1 MSGTVKPL
9 LIILGI
15 VAVVSVVT
23 IYSSTS
29 ADYGNAFAVK
39 QTIWIAIGVIAM
51 VVISRVRLKTLS
63 ALAYLIYG
71 VSIIMLV
78 LVLVVG
84 TGPHGTRRW
93 FDFGFLRFQ
102 PSEFAKIATILA
114 LARYLSET
122 RTMGDSLER
131 VVRAVAITALPAL
144 LILYEPDL
152 GGAVVIGFLAF
163 PMLFASGM
171 SPLFLVYLLSPIF
184 AFVLTSGVVIP
195 SRVAGWVVFVVYL
208 TGINYLGRFRTFTA
222 VLIVALGLGVGAS
235 AHKLWMGLEPYQRQ
249 RVEALFKQEELRHG
263 AAFHAIQSRI
273 AIGSGRA
280 VGKGVFAGTQKALGL
295 VPAQHTDFVFS
306 VIGEE
311 TGFIGSVLVLILLL
325 YISLKMFGVAGT
337 VRNRFFYYVCFG
349 VGSIILM
356 QIFINVGMNLGITPV
371 TGLPLPFVSY
381 GGSSTVVLWS
391 CIGLVI
397 SAYGARRE
405 Y

>member
-1 MSGTVKPL
+1 MSGAVRPL
-9 LIILGI
+9 LIVLGL
-15 VAVVSVVT
+15 AAAVSVVS
-23 IYSSTS
+23 IYSSTY
-29 ADYGNAFAVK
+29 ADYGGAFAVK
-39 QTIWIAIGVIAM
+39 QAAWIGIGVVAM
-51 VVISRVRLKTLS
+51 VAVSRMRLKTIS

-71 VSIIMLV
+71 ASIIMLM
-78 LVLVVG
+78 LVLVIG
-84 TGPHGTRRW
+84 TGPHATKRW

-102 PSEFAKIATILA
+102 PSEFAKLATILA

-131 VVRAVAITALPAL
+131 VVKAVAIAALPAL
-144 LILYEPDL
+144 LVLYEPDL

-184 AFVLTSGVVIP
+184 AFMLTSGVAIEN
-195 SRVAGWVVFVVYL
+195 RILGWVFFVVYL
-208 TGINYLGRFRTFTA
+208 LGVNYLGRFKTSI
-222 VLIVALGLGVGAS
+222 VILIVALSLGVGAS

-249 RVEALFKQEELRHG
+249 RIEALFKQEELRHG

-273 AIGSGRA
+273 AIGSGRV
-280 VGKGVFAGTQKALGL
+280 VGKGVFEGTQKALGL
-295 VPAQHTDFVFS
+295 VPAQHTDFIFS

-311 TGFIGSVLVLILLL
+311 TGFIGSISTLILLL
-325 YISLKMFGVAGT
+325 YISVKVFGVAGT

-349 VGSIILM
+349 VGSIILI

-371 TGLPLPFVSY
+371 TGLPLPFISY
-381 GGSSTVVLWS
+381 GGSSTVVMWT
-391 CIGLVI
+391 CIGFVL
-397 SAYGARRE
+397 SAYAARRE

>member
-1 MSGTVKPL
+1 MSGTVRPL
-9 LIILGI
+9 LIVLGL
-15 VAVVSVVT
+15 AAAVSVIS
-23 IYSSTS
+23 IYSSTR
-29 ADYGNAFAVK
+29 ADYGGSFAIK
-39 QTIWIAIGVIAM
+39 QAIWIGIGVVAM
-51 VVISRVRLKTLS
+51 VAVSRMRLKTIS

-71 VSIIMLV
+71 ASLIMLV
-78 LVLVVG
+78 LVLVIG

-102 PSEFAKIATILA
+102 PSEFAKVATILA

-131 VVRAVAITALPAL
+131 VVKAVAIAALPAM

-184 AFVLTSGVVIP
+184 AFILTSGVAIEN
-195 SRVAGWVVFVVYL
+195 RVLGWVFFVVYL
-208 TGINYLGRFRTFTA
+208 VGINYLGRFKTSI
-222 VLIVALGLGVGAS
+222 VILIVALSLGVGAS

-273 AIGSGRA
+273 AIGSGRV
-280 VGKGVFAGTQKALGL
+280 VGKGVFGGTQKALGL
-295 VPAQHTDFVFS
+295 VPAQHTDFIFS

-311 TGFIGSVLVLILLL
+311 TGFIGSISTLILLL
-325 YISLKMFGVAGT
+325 YISVKVFGVAGT
-337 VRNRFFYYVCFG
+337 VRNRFFYFVCFG
-349 VGSIILM
+349 VGSIILI

-371 TGLPLPFVSY
+371 TGLPLPFISY
-381 GGSSTVVLWS
+381 GGSSTVVMWT
-391 CIGLVI
+391 CIGFVL

>member
-1 MSGTVKPL
+1 MSGNVRPL
-9 LIILGI
+9 LIVLGL
-15 VAVVSVVT
+15 AAAVSVVS
-23 IYSSTS
+23 IYSSTR
-29 ADYGNAFAVK
+29 ADYGGSFAIK
-39 QTIWIAIGVIAM
+39 QAIWIGMGIVAM
-51 VVISRVRLKTLS
+51 VAVSRMRLKTIS

-71 VSIIMLV
+71 ASLIMLV
-78 LVLVVG
+78 LVLIIG

-102 PSEFAKIATILA
+102 PSELAKVATILA

-131 VVRAVAITALPAL
+131 VVKAVAIAALPAML
-144 LILYEPDL
+144 VLYEPDL

-184 AFVLTSGVVIP
+184 AFILTSGVAIE
-195 SRVAGWVVFVVYL
+195 SRVLGWVFFVVYL
-208 TGINYLGRFRTFTA
+208 LGINYLGRFKTSI
-222 VLIVALGLGVGAS
+222 VILIVALSLGVGAS
-235 AHKLWMGLEPYQRQ
+235 AHRLWMGLEPYQRQ

-263 AAFHAIQSRI
+263 AAFHAIQSKI
-273 AIGSGRA
+273 AIGSGRV
-280 VGKGVFAGTQKALGL
+280 VGKGVFGGTQKALGL
-295 VPAQHTDFVFS
+295 VPAQHTDFIFS

-311 TGFIGSVLVLILLL
+311 TGFIGSISTLILLL
-325 YISLKMFGVAGT
+325 YISVKVFGVAGT
-337 VRNRFFYYVCFG
+337 VRNRFFYFVCFG
-349 VGSIILM
+349 VGSIILI

-371 TGLPLPFVSY
+371 TGLPLPFISY
-381 GGSSTVVLWS
+381 GGSSTVVMWT
-391 CIGLVI
+391 CIGFVL

>member
-9 LIILGI
+9 LVVLGI
-15 VAVVSVVT
+15 VSVVGVVT
-23 IYSSTS
+23 IYSSTF

-39 QTIWIAIGVIAM
+39 QIMWIAIGVVAM
-51 VVISRVRLKTLS
+51 VVISRIRLKTVS

-71 VSIIMLV
+71 ASIIMLA
-78 LVLVVG
+78 LVLVIG

-93 FDFGFLRFQ
+93 FDFGLLRFQ

-152 GGAVVIGFLAF
+152 GSAVLVGFLAF

-171 SPLFLVYLLSPIF
+171 SPLFLIYLLSPIF
-184 AFVLTSGVVIP
+184 AFVLTSGVAIP
-195 SRVAGWVVFVVYL
+195 SRVVGWMVFVVYL
-208 TGINYLGRFRTFTA
+208 AGINYLGRFRTTIV
-222 VLIVALGLGVGAS
+222 VLIVGMSLGVGAS

-280 VGKGVFAGTQKALGL
+280 LGKGVLGGTQKALGL

-311 TGFIGSVLVLILLL
+311 TGFVGSVLILILLL
-325 YISLKMFGVAGT
+325 YISLKVFGVAGM
-337 VRNRFFYYVCFG
+337 VRNRFFYFLCYG
-349 VGSIILM
+349 VGSIILI

>member
-1 MSGTVKPL
+1 MSGTVRPL
-9 LIILGI
+9 LIVLGI
-15 VAVVSVVT
+15 VAAISIVT
-23 IYSSTS
+23 IYSSTYAES
-29 ADYGNAFAVK
+29 GSMFAVK
-39 QTIWIAIGVIAM
+39 QAIWIGIGVAAM
-51 VVISRVRLKTLS
+51 AVISRVRLKTIS

-71 VSIIMLV
+71 ASIIMLV
-78 LVLVVG
+78 LVLVIG

-102 PSEFAKIATILA
+102 PSELAKIATILA

-122 RTMGDSLER
+122 RTMGNSLER
-131 VVRAVAITALPAL
+131 VIKAVGIAAIPAFL
-144 LILYEPDL
+144 VLYEPDL
-152 GGAVVIGFLAF
+152 GSAVVIGFLAF

-184 AFVLTSGVVIP
+184 AFVLTSGVAIP
-195 SRVAGWVVFVVYL
+195 RRWVGWIVFAVYL
-208 TGINYLGRFRTFTA
+208 FAINYLGRFRTST
-222 VLIVALGLGVGAS
+222 VILIVVLSLGVGAS

-249 RVEALFKQEELRHG
+249 RVEALFRQEELRHG
-263 AAFHAIQSRI
+263 AAFHGIQSKI
-273 AIGSGRA
+273 AIGSGRV
-280 VGKGVFAGTQKALGL
+280 VGKGVFGGTQKALGL

-306 VIGEE
+306 VVGEE
-311 TGFIGSVLVLILLL
+311 TGFIGSIVVLTLLL
-325 YISLKMFGVAGT
+325 YISLKVFSVAGT

-371 TGLPLPFVSY
+371 TGLPLPFISY

-391 CIGLVI
+391 CIGLVL

>member
-1 MSGTVKPL
+1 MRGTVRPL
-9 LIILGI
+9 LVVLGLA
-15 VAVVSVVT
+15 AVVSVVA
-23 IYSSTS
+23 IYSSTQ
-29 ADYGNAFAVK
+29 ADYGSAFAVK
-39 QTIWIAIGVIAM
+39 QAIWIGIGVAAM
-51 VVISRVRLKTLS
+51 VVLSRVRLKTIS
-63 ALAYLIYG
+63 ALAYIIYG
-71 VSIIMLV
+71 ASIIMLV
-78 LVLVVG
+78 LVLVIG
-84 TGPHGTRRW
+84 TGPYGTRRW
-93 FDFGFLRFQ
+93 FDLGFLRFQ
-102 PSEFAKIATILA
+102 PSEFAKIAAILA

-131 VVRAVAITALPAL
+131 VVKAVAIAALPAL

-152 GGAVVIGFLAF
+152 GSAVVIGFLAF

-171 SPLFLVYLLSPIF
+171 SPLFLVFLLSPIF

-195 SRVAGWVVFVVYL
+195 SRVIGWIVFVVYL
-208 TGINYLGRFRTFTA
+208 LGINYLGRFKTSTTI
-222 VLIVALGLGVGAS
+222 LIVAISLGVGAS
-235 AHKLWMGLEPYQRQ
+235 AHDLWMGLEPYQRQ

-273 AIGSGRA
+273 AIGSGR
-280 VGKGVFAGTQKALGL
+280 VTGKGFFAGTQKALGL

-311 TGFIGSVLVLILLL
+311 KGFVGSTFVLILLL
-325 YISLKMFGVAGT
+325 YISLKVFGVAGT

-349 VGSIILM
+349 VGSIILI
-356 QIFINVGMNLGITPV
+356 QIFINVGMNIGLTPV
-371 TGLPLPFVSY
+371 TGLPLPFISY

-391 CIGLVI
+391 CIGLVL

>member
-1 MSGTVKPL
+1 MRGTVRPL
-9 LIILGI
+9 LTALGV
-15 VAVVSVVT
+15 VAAVSVVS
-23 IYSSTS
+23 IYSSTQG
-29 ADYGNAFAVK
+29 DYGSSFAVR
-39 QTIWIAIGVIAM
+39 QMIWIAIGVVAMIA
-51 VVISRVRLKTLS
+51 VSRMRLKTIS
-63 ALAYLIYG
+63 ALAYIIYG
-71 VSIIMLV
+71 VSVIMLV
-78 LVLVVG
+78 LVLVIG
-84 TGPHGTRRW
+84 TGPHGTKRW

-131 VVRAVAITALPAL
+131 VVKAVAIAALPAL
-144 LILYEPDL
+144 LVLYEPDL
-152 GGAVVIGFLAF
+152 GSAVVIGFLAF

-184 AFVLTSGVVIP
+184 AFVLTSGVAIP
-195 SRVAGWVVFVVYL
+195 SRVLGWIVLVVYL
-208 TGINYLGRFRTFTA
+208 IGINYLGRFKTSI
-222 VLIVALGLGVGAS
+222 VILIVALSLGVGAS

-249 RVEALFKQEELRHG
+249 RVEALFRQEELRHG

-273 AIGSGRA
+273 AIGSGRV
-280 VGKGVFAGTQKALGL
+280 VGKGVFGGTQKALGL
-295 VPAQHTDFVFS
+295 VPAQHTDFIFS

-311 TGFIGSVLVLILLL
+311 TGFIGSISILILLL
-325 YISLKMFGVAGT
+325 YISVKVFGVAGT

-349 VGSIILM
+349 VGSLVLI

-371 TGLPLPFVSY
+371 TGLPLPFISY
-381 GGSSTVVLWS
+381 GGSSTVVMWS
-391 CIGLVI
+391 CVGLVL

>member
-1 MSGTVKPL
+1 MSGTVRPL
-9 LIILGI
+9 LIVLGI
-15 VAVVSVVT
+15 VAVISVVA
-23 IYSSTS
+23 IYSSTY

-39 QTIWIAIGVIAM
+39 QTIWIAIGVGAM
-51 VVISRVRLKTLS
+51 FVLSRVRLKTIS

-71 VSIIMLV
+71 ASVIMLV
-78 LVLVVG
+78 LVLVIG
-84 TGPHGTRRW
+84 AGPHGTRRW

-131 VVRAVAITALPAL
+131 VVKAVAIAALPAVL
-144 LILYEPDL
+144 VLYEPDL
-152 GGAVVIGFLAF
+152 GGAVVLGFLAF

-184 AFVLTSGVVIP
+184 AFVLASGVAIP
-195 SRVAGWVVFVVYL
+195 NRLAGWIIIVVYL
-208 TGINYLGRFRTFTA
+208 FGINYLGRFRTSIV
-222 VLIVALGLGVGAS
+222 VLIVALSLGVGAS

-273 AIGSGRA
+273 AIGSGRV
-280 VGKGVFAGTQKALGL
+280 VGKGVFEGTQKALGL

-306 VIGEE
+306 VVGEE
-311 TGFIGSVLVLILLL
+311 TGFIGSIVLLILLL
-325 YISLKMFGVAGT
+325 YISLRVFGVAGT
-337 VRNRFFYYVCFG
+337 VRNRFFYFTCFG
-349 VGSIILM
+349 VGSIILI

-371 TGLPLPFVSY
+371 TGLPLPFISY

-391 CIGLVI
+391 CIGLVL